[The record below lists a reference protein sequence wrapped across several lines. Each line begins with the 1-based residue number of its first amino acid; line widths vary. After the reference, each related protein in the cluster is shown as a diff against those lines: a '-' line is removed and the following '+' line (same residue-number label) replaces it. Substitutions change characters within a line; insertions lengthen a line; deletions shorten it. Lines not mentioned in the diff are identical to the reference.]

1 MPFEECGAIML
12 FAEVSAKLSTESKGF
27 CKKMKAAKDEN
38 AVKNCTKL
46 IKRPGIPTK
55 QRWKE
60 WV

>member
-12 FAEVSAKLSTESKGF
+12 FADVSAKLSTESKGF
-27 CKKMKAAKDEN
+27 CKKVKVAKDEH

-46 IKRPGIPTK
+46 IKRPRIPAK
-55 QRWKE
+55 QRLKE